1 MLVFFE
7 TRCTVPFML
16 VRAGKYRTKN
26 KLKFT
31 DNTETKHNLNKQ
43 MTENTA
49 NTTNLVQSP
58 FTTLG

>member
-1 MLVFFE
+1 
-7 TRCTVPFML
+7 ML
-16 VRAGKYRTKN
+16 VRAGKYRTEN

-43 MTENTA
+43 MTKNTA